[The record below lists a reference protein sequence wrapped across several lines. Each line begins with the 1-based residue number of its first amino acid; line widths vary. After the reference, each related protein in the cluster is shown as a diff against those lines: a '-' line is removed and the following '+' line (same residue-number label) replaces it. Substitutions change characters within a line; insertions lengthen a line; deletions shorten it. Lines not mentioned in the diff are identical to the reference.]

1 MPAARRHELR
11 RPNVRNRRPTPK
23 RERREIEFEDE
34 TVLPSQ
40 YLDRIVAEPSLQPE
54 KRLML
59 AVLESAVATY
69 QRFARA
75 SSRRGRRLFGEAA
88 AWVATP
94 EDDGIFAFE
103 NICAALD
110 LDADYV
116 RGGLARWRLRVQS
129 AEDRNAVRYPYRRVS
144 GARHKVSSRSSRAT
158 SAGRSARGWRMA
170 F

>member
-1 MPAARRHELR
+1 MPAVRRHELR
-11 RPNVRNRRPTPK
+11 RPNARNRRPALR
-23 RERREIEFEDE
+23 RERHDTEFEDE

-40 YLDRIVAEPSLQPE
+40 YFDRIVAEPSLQPE
-54 KRLML
+54 KRLLL

-75 SSRRGRRLFGEAA
+75 SSRRGRRLFGEVVTWMAA
-88 AWVATP
+88 P
-94 EDDGIFAFE
+94 EDEGIFAFE

-116 RGGLARWRLRVQS
+116 RGGLARWRLRVQGT
-129 AEDRNAVRYPYRRVS
+129 EDRNAGRYPYRRVS

-158 SAGRSARGWRMA
+158 VGARAAQGWRVA